1 MSEYPTE
8 WQQKTIWG
16 ALSTLSVVAI
26 GAVSVGL
33 IWLTSQVLGFMQP
46 ILIPFAV
53 AGVMAYLLD
62 PVVSRLVSWGQRAA
76 RWCRENKR
84 LHPAIG
90 RFVAWS
96 TDRHRAVLCVF
107 AAVTIFFAGILVWLV
122 PAASAESSQFAHKL
136 PKLIEQARQVATQ
149 FTKEMQEKYN
159 FPIFR
164 TPPDLKTATPAPN
177 LPSEDMAPEMKPA
190 EPAPAPDSVISSVTP
205 SAKVPVTTQVIV
217 NPPRPSFWDFF
228 LPKPVLAAAGESA
241 EPDQA
246 FDITHFFQGDR
257 LDTLLSTLIR
267 NTWNFVRT
275 SVGGFLGVFGFLL
288 SMVIVPIYLYYLLIE
303 SRNISESWG
312 DYVPLRASH
321 FKDEVVATVEEI
333 NGYLIAF
340 FRGQLLVS
348 LINGTATGIG
358 LVIVGLDFGLLIG
371 LLLCFLGLIPY
382 LGIVLCWIPAVII
395 AALHGNPWF
404 MHGSPWWAFPLIVT
418 GIFIA
423 VQQIDG
429 LFVTP
434 KIVGGSVGLHPMTVI
449 GSVFVWS
456 LLMGGLLGAILA
468 VPMTATIKVL
478 LRRYVW
484 KRRFMVAGETV
495 FVTEESSAVER
506 AQGSSLRDA

>member
-177 LPSEDMAPEMKPA
+177 LPSEDMAPEIKPA
-190 EPAPAPDSVISSVTP
+190 EPAPAPDSAVVSVTP